1 MGKKNVANY
10 PSGFFG
16 AKMNGNP
23 RFVKH
28 KQLRSSGKS
37 TQKKRNLLE
46 IYYCNEI
53 ASSALRLG

>member
-10 PSGFFG
+10 RSGFFG

-28 KQLRSSGKS
+28 RQLRSSGKS
-37 TQKKRNLLE
+37 TQKKKKF
-46 IYYCNEI
+46 IVVMK
-53 ASSALRLG
+53 LRGPL

>member
-16 AKMNGNP
+16 TKMNGNS

-37 TQKKRNLLE
+37 TQKKKKFIIVMKSQAPL
-46 IYYCNEI
+46 
-53 ASSALRLG
+53 